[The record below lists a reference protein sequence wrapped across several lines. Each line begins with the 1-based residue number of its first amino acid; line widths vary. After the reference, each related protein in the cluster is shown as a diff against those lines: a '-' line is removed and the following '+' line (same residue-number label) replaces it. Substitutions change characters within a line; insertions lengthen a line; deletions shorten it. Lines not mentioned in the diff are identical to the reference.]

1 MIDVCIGSI
10 NEWIFSKTEIF
21 RSWCKRKVELS
32 LSSYA
37 TKADLKNATG
47 VDTSDFTR
55 KADLAHLKSDVDIS
69 DNDKLK
75 NHLRSHLSNLK
86 SKVDKLDIEKL
97 ETTPFDL
104 SKLSDIAKN

>member
-1 MIDVCIGSI
+1 MIDECIGSI

-104 SKLSDIAKN
+104 SKLSDIVKN

>member
-37 TKADLKNATG
+37 TTGDLKNATG
-47 VDTSDFTR
+47 VDTSDFTG

-75 NHLRSHLSNLK
+75 NVPSHLSNLK

-104 SKLSDIAKN
+104 SKLSDIVKN

>member
-1 MIDVCIGSI
+1 M
-10 NEWIFSKTEIF
+10 
-21 RSWCKRKVELS
+21 
-32 LSSYA
+32 SSYA
-37 TKADLKNATG
+37 TKGDLKNATG

-104 SKLSDIAKN
+104 SKLSDIVKN

>member
-1 MIDVCIGSI
+1 M
-10 NEWIFSKTEIF
+10 
-21 RSWCKRKVELS
+21 
-32 LSSYA
+32 SSYA

-47 VDTSDFTR
+47 VNTSDFTR

-104 SKLSDIAKN
+104 SKLSDIVKN